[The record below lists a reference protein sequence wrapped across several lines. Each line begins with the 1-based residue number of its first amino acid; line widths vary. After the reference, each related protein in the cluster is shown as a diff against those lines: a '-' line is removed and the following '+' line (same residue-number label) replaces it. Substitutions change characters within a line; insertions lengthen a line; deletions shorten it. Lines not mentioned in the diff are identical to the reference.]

1 MNTWLGK
8 ESGRIEAAVK
18 KEEQTV
24 QRCHSWFQ
32 SWPIWSATEHGAIS
46 AFHAAFPAIFTR
58 WCMAW
63 NFKLDLLVYLNSL
76 REWSW
81 HQQNLPVGFWIGV
94 RMLYSCRWI
103 YKYSRPN
110 QVWAQRTRTSS
121 PHQCHLTC
129 NRLPNNHCYS
139 AQCNRDVFCTRSH
152 TCINL
157 H

>member
-1 MNTWLGK
+1 MWLGQ
-8 ESGRIEAAVK
+8 ESGRTVK

-32 SWPIWSATEHGAIS
+32 SWPIWSVTEHGAIS

-63 NFKLDLLVYLNSL
+63 NFKLDLLVYSNSL

-81 HQQNLPVGFWIGV
+81 HQQNLRVGFWIGV
-94 RMLYSCRWI
+94 CMLYSCLWI
-103 YKYSRPN
+103 YKYSHPN

-121 PHQCHLTC
+121 PHHCHLTC
-129 NRLPNNHCYS
+129 NTPIVVLLTATEMSC
-139 AQCNRDVFCTRSH
+139 
-152 TCINL
+152 L
-157 H
+157 HQITYLHQVV